1 MLPGSAFMPPELV
14 EWSFEQLVV
23 TFPENAY
30 NLGGNYIKKQ
40 TLNGQMNAPLYQ
52 ISLWNNYHQVPQGL
66 LRTTNFVEAWHRGFQ
81 TTCGCHHSKFEKSLI
96 TLKQSK
102 VTLS

>member
-1 MLPGSAFMPPELV
+1 MRMLPGSAFMPTELV

-66 LRTTNFVEAWHRGFQ
+66 LRTTNFVEIDNLS
-81 TTCGCHHSKFEKSLI
+81 SKTISPRVLKKSLG
-96 TLKQSK
+96 LVYSHSLRFK
-102 VTLS
+102 